1 MRLTVRPQGLTP
13 VLAFL
18 VFVWASGVAWGQ
30 DLNKLDPALKLLL
43 KQPEL
48 AARPTFSALT
58 TATATDTSI
67 DVFIRTTSTPNF
79 SIPGMKIK
87 SILGTIII
95 ASVPVSRLLD
105 VTTNPA
111 VQFIQAAHAWKP
123 MLDSS
128 VNAVKGTQT
137 RNAYRVTGKGVVVGI
152 IDTGIDFTLKDFMLT
167 SDSTRTRVLY
177 YWDMSVLGPGL
188 PPKSF
193 EATGGV
199 EIDSTDMN
207 RVIQGIR
214 SQVSHFD
221 AYGHGTHVA
230 GIAAGNG
237 GGTAFVGMAPEADLI
252 VVKAT
257 RDDITFSSAD
267 VITALQ
273 YINAK
278 AQALG
283 KPWVV
288 NMSLGAVGGP
298 ADGTSAES
306 QAIDSVVGSGIPRKV
321 LVVAAGNDGGQ
332 RIHSRV
338 TLNNNPQLTLV
349 KRFTAEADDQV
360 FIQIWSQIRPN
371 DIGKLFVTITG
382 PDTTFGPVSGFP
394 AVSHDQRDGTIF
406 VASSPHPYIV
416 TGSDIETLVAITVK
430 QRGTWT
436 VGVRGEKGDASGNV
450 DIWLSGNSFIDSDG
464 DDAFLNG
471 QPASTRNAITVGS
484 FVTKSSWT
492 SFNNFLQI
500 TNAIED
506 AASTFSSPGPSR
518 DGRQKPEL
526 SAPGEWIASAL
537 STFSSADGS
546 FILPGRDHRVN
557 AGTSMAAPHVAGAV
571 ALAFQEADK
580 RGLLYDAHEVRD
592 ALMSSADSDINT
604 GSVPNIKWGAGKLNV
619 DAFFTTLFGSPL
631 TVQFASFSGSTDG
644 QRIRLDWTLASG
656 TGATGFQVYRSRT
669 STGSD
674 REQITTQLITGVDRL
689 SFVDS
694 PPQPGTYY
702 YWIADFDAYGRS
714 TLHGPIAVSLL
725 SVPDTYR
732 LSQSRPNPFNPNTT
746 IEYDIPRTDQVVLR
760 IYDTLGREVRTLVNA
775 RQPAGFHQVVWD
787 GRNQQGLIVGSGI
800 YLYTM
805 TAGTFTQ
812 SKRMTLL
819 K

>member
-1 MRLTVRPQGLTP
+1 MRFSVRPFGLVP
-13 VLAFL
+13 ALAVLM
-18 VFVWASGVAWGQ
+18 FVWASGSVWGQ
-30 DLNKLDPALKLLL
+30 DGNKLDPSLQLLL
-43 KQPEL
+43 NQPGL
-48 AARPTFSALT
+48 AARPTFSPLARVTASDT
-58 TATATDTSI
+58 TI
-67 DVFIRTTSTPNF
+67 DVFIRTTSTPTF

-87 SILGTIII
+87 SVMGTLMI
-95 ASVPVSRLLD
+95 ASVPVSRLFD

-111 VQFIQAAHAWKP
+111 VQFIQAAHVWKP
-123 MLDSS
+123 MLDAS

-167 SDSTRTRVLY
+167 ADSTRTRVLY
-177 YWDMSVLGPGL
+177 YWDMTVAAPGL
-188 PPKSF
+188 PPKGF

-199 EIDSTDMN
+199 EIDSTDIN
-207 RVIQGIR
+207 RIIQGTR
-214 SQVSHFD
+214 PQVSHFD
-221 AYGHGTHVA
+221 FNGHGTHVA

-237 GGTAFVGMAPEADLI
+237 GGTAFVGLAPDADLI
-252 VVKAT
+252 VVNAT
-257 RDDITFSSAD
+257 RDNASFSSAD

-306 QAIDSVVGSGIPRKV
+306 QAIDAIVGPGIPRKAV
-321 LVVAAGNDGGQ
+321 VVAAGNDGGK
-332 RIHSRV
+332 RVHSRV
-338 TLNNNPQLTLV
+338 TLNNDPQLLLSR
-349 KRFTAEADDQV
+349 RFTAEADDQILV
-360 FIQIWSQIRPN
+360 QLWSQIRPN
-371 DIGKLFVTITG
+371 DIAKLHVTITG

-394 AVSHDQRDGTIF
+394 AVTHDQRDGTIS
-406 VASSPHPYIV
+406 VASSPHPYIL
-416 TGSDIETLVAITVK
+416 TGSDIETLVAIAVK

-436 VGVRGEKGDASGNV
+436 VSVRGDKGEGSGNV
-450 DIWLSGNSFIDSDG
+450 DMWLFNGNFIDSDG

-471 QPASTRNAITVGS
+471 QPASTKNAITVGS
-484 FVTKSSWT
+484 FVTKSSWI
-492 SFNNFLQI
+492 SAGNFFQSS
-500 TNAIED
+500 TTPVD

-518 DGRQKPEL
+518 DGRQKPEI
-526 SAPGEWIASAL
+526 SAPGEWIASG
-537 STFSSADGS
+537 FSFASSVDGTH
-546 FILPGRDHRVN
+546 LLQDLTHRVN
-557 AGTSMAAPHVAGAV
+557 AGTSMAAPHVAGAI
-571 ALAFQEADK
+571 ALSFQEADK
-580 RGLLYDAHEVRD
+580 RGLLPDAQQVRD
-592 ALMSSADSDINT
+592 ALMSSADVDVNT
-604 GSVPNIKWGAGKLNV
+604 GSVPNIKWGTGKLNV
-619 DAFFTTLFGSPL
+619 DAYFTALFGNPL
-631 TVQFASFSGSTDG
+631 TVQLASFTGSADG
-644 QRIRLDWTLASG
+644 RQIRLEWALASETG
-656 TGATGFQVYRSRT
+656 TTGFQVYRSQT
-669 STGSD
+669 STGTD

-702 YWIADFDAYGRS
+702 YWIADFDTYGRL

-725 SVPDTYR
+725 AVPDRYR

-746 IEYDIPRTDQVVLR
+746 IEYDIPHTEQVILR

-787 GRNQQGLIVGSGI
+787 GRNQQGRMVGSGV
-800 YLYTM
+800 YLYTL
-805 TAGTFTQ
+805 TAGTFNQ